1 MVATTNCR
9 RESNTT
15 SMSISFSN
23 TAYKNIL
30 KFHTG
35 YYLITFDATGL
46 KDIF

>member
-1 MVATTNCR
+1 MVAAANYR

-15 SMSISFSN
+15 SMSSSFSN

-30 KFHTG
+30 NFHTE